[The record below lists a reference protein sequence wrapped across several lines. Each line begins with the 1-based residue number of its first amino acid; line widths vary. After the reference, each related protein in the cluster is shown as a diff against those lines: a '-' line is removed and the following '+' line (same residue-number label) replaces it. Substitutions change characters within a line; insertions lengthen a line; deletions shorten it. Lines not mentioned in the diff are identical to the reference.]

1 VTDLDVVRVRVL
13 PDGRLDRKNAA
24 LYLGR
29 SPKTLAQS
37 VQQGK
42 GPLSHDIGG
51 RAFYYLEDCEAFIR
65 GPSATCAVKRR
76 RFSSGCK
83 AHPATAPAG
92 SNRSRHGGDE
102 MSEAFG

>member
-1 VTDLDVVRVRVL
+1 MTDLDVVRVRVL

-42 GPLSHDIGG
+42 GPRSHDIGG

-65 GPSATCAVKRR
+65 GPPATPPAPPPSPRRPARARR
-76 RFSSGCK
+76 RK
-83 AHPATAPAG
+83 
-92 SNRSRHGGDE
+92 
-102 MSEAFG
+102 